1 MRLFAAAVVLSV
13 FAGQAMAQDCAPP
26 PDLKDGLAVAAPE
39 SQGLDPALL
48 CAIGTRFEAWKEAN
62 THAVLVLRH
71 GRLVYE
77 KYFTGADERYGTS
90 LGIVSYDAG
99 KLHDLRSISKSVVS
113 LLIGI
118 AADKGWLS
126 IDQSIFAFFPEH
138 GDLRTPEKDRI
149 TIRHLLIMAA
159 GFAWD
164 ENLPYTNPANSE
176 IRMMF
181 AKDRLRYV
189 LEQPVVVEPG
199 KVYNYSGGAT
209 ALLGGILQKVSG
221 RRIDTLA
228 KEELFAPLGI
238 RDFEWMPY
246 QPDGEPATASGLRLR
261 PRDLARI
268 GQMVLDRGRWQGKQ
282 IVSERWIAASI
293 APQINGQSPFFYG
306 YQWWLGRSL
315 LDQQQIDWAAGLGL
329 GGQRVYMVP
338 ALDAVVVVTTG
349 LYNSGLQ
356 GAIGPIVLNQHVL
369 PAVVKR

>member
-1 MRLFAAAVVLSV
+1 MIVRLACLIGLLFAPVAY
-13 FAGQAMAQDCAPP
+13 AQDCTPP
-26 PDLKDGLAVAAPE
+26 ADLKDGWTVAAPE

-48 CAIGTRFEAWKEAN
+48 CSIGTRFMAWKEAN
-62 THAVLVLRH
+62 AHSVLVLRH

-118 AADKGWLS
+118 AVDRGWLA
-126 IDQSIFAFFPEH
+126 IDQSVFAFFPEH

-149 TIRHLLIMAA
+149 TIRHLLMMAA

-189 LEQPVVVEPG
+189 LEQPIVVEPG

-228 KEELFAPLGI
+228 KEELFTPLGI

-268 GQMVLDRGRWQGKQ
+268 GQMVLDRGRWRGKQ
-282 IVSERWIAASI
+282 IVSESWIAVSI
-293 APQINGQSPFFYG
+293 TPHINGQSPFFYG

-329 GGQRVYMVP
+329 GGQRVYVVP

-369 PAVVKR
+369 PAVVKK

>member
-1 MRLFAAAVVLSV
+1 MQRILILLALLLATPVA
-13 FAGQAMAQDCAPP
+13 AQDCASPA
-26 PDLKDGLAVAAPE
+26 DLKDGWQIATPQ
-39 SQGLDPALL
+39 SQGLDPAPL
-48 CAIGTRFEAWKEAN
+48 CSIGTRFEAWKEAN
-62 THAVLVLRH
+62 AHSVLVLRH

-77 KYFTGADERYGTS
+77 RYFTGADQRYGTS
-90 LGIVSYDAG
+90 LGIVSYDAD
-99 KLHDLRSISKSVVS
+99 KLHDLRSISKSIVS
-113 LLIGI
+113 LLTGI
-118 AADKGWLS
+118 AVDKGWLS
-126 IDQSIFAFFPEH
+126 IDQSVFAFFPEH

-189 LEQPVVVEPG
+189 LEQPIVVEPG

-268 GQMVLDRGRWQGKQ
+268 GQMVLDKGRWQGKQ
-282 IVSERWIAASI
+282 IVSESWIAASI

-329 GGQRVYMVP
+329 GGQRVYVVP

-369 PAVVKR
+369 PAVVKE